1 MVNRFWIGF
10 LFLLV
15 LAMGCK
21 KDTTT
26 TAEPYL
32 IFKMKLDPNQ
42 TRLDNLGNPAGVPAG
57 HAAQN
62 PTNFMISAHY
72 IEMAQGALTQ
82 LGAGE
87 VLFLADE
94 VTQGADRGI
103 DFDKNTKVKDGE
115 VYYKVKIKDV
125 TPGEYEYLRVS
136 LAYQNYDVK
145 FYLDTT
151 ITVGGTNYPIQQEFP
166 CNIAS
171 FVGYNTYI
179 NAYTLKNQSVTVNG
193 FRKQG
198 YWGAEAYGTIYGFPF
213 DQVNTGQA
221 PPGATTVVNPLFA
234 TSPIPAG
241 SCVATGK
248 FLPGKLSITGKET
261 KDIVIETSLSL
272 NKSFEWTEVVADG
285 KWEPAKGENV
295 VDMGI
300 RGLIPT
306 IR

>member
-1 MVNRFWIGF
+1 MINRIAAALLIFMVF
-10 LFLLV
+10 V
-15 LAMGCK
+15 VTGCK
-21 KDTTT
+21 KETST
-26 TAEPYL
+26 EPYL

-42 TRLDNLGNPAGVPAG
+42 ARLDNFGNPAAMPSG
-57 HAAQN
+57 HAGQN
-62 PTNFMISAHY
+62 PTNFSISAHY
-72 IEMAQGALTQ
+72 LELAQGALTP
-82 LGAGE
+82 LGGGS

-94 VTQGADRGI
+94 VTQGTEKGI

-115 VYYKVKIKDV
+115 VFYKVKLKDV
-125 TPGEYEYLRVS
+125 TPGDYEYIRVS

-145 FYLDTT
+145 FYIDTT

-166 CNIAS
+166 CNVGS

-179 NAYTLKNQSVTVNG
+179 NSYQLKNQSVTVNG

-198 YWGAEAYGTIYGFPF
+198 YWGAESYGTIYGYPF
-213 DQVNTGQA
+213 DQVNTGQS
-221 PPGATTVVNPLFA
+221 PPGSTTVVNPLFA

-248 FLPGKLSITGKET
+248 IVPGKLSITGKET
-261 KDIVIETSLSL
+261 KDVTVEVSLSI
-272 NKSFEWTEVVADG
+272 NKSFEWNEVVADG

-306 IR
+306 IK